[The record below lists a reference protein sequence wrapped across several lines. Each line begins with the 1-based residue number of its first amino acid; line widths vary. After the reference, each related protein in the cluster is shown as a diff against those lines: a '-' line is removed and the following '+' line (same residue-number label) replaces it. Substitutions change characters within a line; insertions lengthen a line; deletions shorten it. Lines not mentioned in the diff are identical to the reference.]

1 MTADTHDT
9 HTKGPEIGG
18 YFGLDLPSSHS
29 NPHSGAIALNSAR
42 NALQYVL
49 LARRPRRLHLPSYI
63 CNSML
68 QPLEQAAV
76 DPCFYAIDE
85 RLELAD
91 LPQLSDGEM
100 LLYVNYFGIK
110 SRHCQRLAGHYG
122 TSLIVDNSQAFY
134 VPPLPGT
141 TTLYSPRKFIGVPDG
156 GYLYLESDPTIPLE
170 RDVSS
175 EAGRHLLGRPDESAS
190 AYFGDYR
197 QAEQR
202 LAMRPLRKMSAL
214 TAAMLDHFDH
224 RRARLVRER
233 NFLFLHAAL
242 GASNR
247 LAIDPAD
254 IEGPMVYPYWTD
266 DNTLRQSLLEQRIY
280 TATYWD
286 EARSRPSSTQLEASL
301 VEQLVPLPIDQ
312 RYSLDEMRLILQ
324 VITAGARRED
334 NVDYHDD

>member
-1 MTADTHDT
+1 MTADTH
-9 HTKGPEIGG
+9 HTCAKGPEIGG

-49 LARRPRRLHLPSYI
+49 LARRPRRVHLPSYI
-63 CNSML
+63 CNSMM
-68 QPLEQAAV
+68 QPLQQAGV
-76 DPCFYAIDE
+76 EPCFYAIDE
-85 RLELAD
+85 LLELAD
-91 LPQLSDGEM
+91 PPRLSDGEL

-110 SRHCQRLAGHYG
+110 SGHCQRLAQHYG
-122 TSLIVDNSQAFY
+122 PSLIVDNSQAFY
-134 VPPLPGT
+134 AAPLPGT
-141 TTLYSPRKFIGVPDG
+141 TTLYSPRKFIGVVDG
-156 GYLYLESDPTIPLE
+156 GYLYLEPDPATPLE
-170 RDVSS
+170 QDVSS
-175 EAGRHLLGRPDESAS
+175 EATRHLLGRPDESAS
-190 AYFGDYR
+190 AYYLAYR

-202 LAMRPLRKMSAL
+202 LAARPLRRMSAL

-242 GASNR
+242 GARNR
-247 LAIDPAD
+247 LAIDPAN

-266 DNTLRQSLLEQRIY
+266 DNTLRKRLLEQRIY

-286 EARSRPSSTQLEASL
+286 EARSRPSSTQLEGSL

-312 RYSLDEMRLILQ
+312 RYNLNDMRLILQ
-324 VITAGARRED
+324 VIDGGRRREHNTD
-334 NVDYHDD
+334 NHDD